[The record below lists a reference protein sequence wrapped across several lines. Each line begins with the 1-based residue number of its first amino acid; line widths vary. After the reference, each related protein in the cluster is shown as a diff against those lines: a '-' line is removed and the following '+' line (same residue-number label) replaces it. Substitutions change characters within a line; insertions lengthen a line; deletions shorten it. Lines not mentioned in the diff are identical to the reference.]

1 MKRSD
6 RLQVLESRF
15 ERELAK
21 RTEILTRS
29 LHLEILGGP
38 KFKREV
44 FDAGLREWASSL
56 AEAVGQYLPRFMSCQ
71 NEGAVERRLENAE
84 REIRQNLY
92 EFLGVP
98 DLKPTDAWPIS
109 CRVLK
114 FTATVCDFAGYY
126 RRPAW
131 FDLGN
136 GPFGPPDDPPLPLKK
151 QFAFEIQTVVFG
163 DFATTLEKELRD
175 LFDDGLIDA
184 TAAATTKLQRSR
196 HTEEGGLPDK
206 QRDLSD
212 HFDDAKLT
220 PRQREV
226 ASLRWEYGMRIGDI
240 AKYLGLHRSTVDE
253 SLKAAKRR
261 MDQSRENDRNRR
273 RSAPQKPAT

>member
-84 REIRQNLY
+84 KEIRQNLY

-114 FTATVCDFAGYY
+114 FT
-126 RRPAW
+126 
-131 FDLGN
+131 
-136 GPFGPPDDPPLPLKK
+136 
-151 QFAFEIQTVVFG
+151 
-163 DFATTLEKELRD
+163 
-175 LFDDGLIDA
+175 
-184 TAAATTKLQRSR
+184 
-196 HTEEGGLPDK
+196 
-206 QRDLSD
+206 
-212 HFDDAKLT
+212 
-220 PRQREV
+220 
-226 ASLRWEYGMRIGDI
+226 
-240 AKYLGLHRSTVDE
+240 
-253 SLKAAKRR
+253 
-261 MDQSRENDRNRR
+261 
-273 RSAPQKPAT
+273 